1 LALLNIDIISKKE
14 IVLKFPVLFIL
25 IAFLFGGCTQLP
37 TPLVSTKSCINSE
50 KLNTYGFNH
59 LELVAKTLKEER
71 QNNKSFEI
79 SIFLLNKTVTDYS
92 DMFKS
97 SVQISNVARYLPI
110 PYAGEV
116 CTTTKLISNTAL
128 SLGQTASAY
137 KQYKISSN
145 TFIDE
150 FDKLNRATASSAE
163 ISRLAIYG
171 DTKLLI
177 SARTLELSLKD
188 VSESTA
194 TMASTMQSISEAL
207 ETTNGYVNNMKTYVG
222 INKEVSE
229 EDKGKVT
236 KNRSTMLS
244 TMTQFNQKI
253 ILLEKSGQSYRYN
266 IAKARVFSE
275 LALELAK

>member
-1 LALLNIDIISKKE
+1 MKSPL
-14 IVLKFPVLFIL
+14 LFIF
-25 IAFLFGGCTQLP
+25 IALVFGGCTQSL
-37 TPLVSTKSCINSE
+37 TPLVSTKSCISAD

-59 LELVAKTLKEER
+59 LEQVAKTLKEER

-79 SIFLLNKTVTDYS
+79 SMFLLNKTVTDYS

-97 SVQISNVARYLPI
+97 SAQISNVARFLPI

-128 SLGQTASAY
+128 SLGQTANAY

-145 TFIDE
+145 TFLDE
-150 FDKLNRATASSAE
+150 FDKLNRATATSVE

-171 DTKLLI
+171 DTKLLT

-207 ETTNGYVNNMKTYVG
+207 ETTNGYVNNMKNYVG
-222 INKEVSE
+222 INKEVSAD
-229 EDKGKVT
+229 DKEKVA

-244 TMTQFNQKI
+244 TMTQFNQKVV
-253 ILLEKSGQSYRYN
+253 LLEKSGQSYRYN
-266 IAKARVFSE
+266 IVKARVFSE
-275 LALELAK
+275 LALELVK